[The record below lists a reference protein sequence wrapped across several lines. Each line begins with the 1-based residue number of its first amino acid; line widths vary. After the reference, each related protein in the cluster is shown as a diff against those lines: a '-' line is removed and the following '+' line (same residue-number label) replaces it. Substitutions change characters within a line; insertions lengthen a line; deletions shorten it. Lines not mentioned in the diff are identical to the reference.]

1 MLPRSPCRNIPLPRI
16 EAVEM
21 HFLTAKQV
29 GTLADAIDPRY
40 RVLVLT
46 GAYTGLRIGELAA
59 LRTSRLDLL
68 HRSLRVEETVN
79 EVRGYLVF
87 GPPKTRASR
96 RTVSLP
102 AFLVEVLAAHL
113 AAYPPGPESLVFTSP
128 EGQPLRRNA
137 FRRRHFI
144 PALQKAEIG
153 EWTED
158 PKGHPHFKPG
168 ARIHDLRHSHAAL
181 LIAEN
186 VHPKVLQERL
196 GHASIRTTL
205 DTDGHL
211 FEGLDE
217 AAADALDG
225 AFREALAASTRPR
238 AA

>member
-1 MLPRSPCRNIPLPRI
+1 MRVATSIGR
-16 EAVEM
+16 
-21 HFLTAKQV
+21 TAKQI

-40 RVLVLT
+40 GALVLT
-46 GAYTGLRIGELAA
+46 AAYTGLRIGELAA

-68 HRSLRVEETVN
+68 RRSLRVEEAVN
-79 EVRGYLVF
+79 EVRGHLVF

-96 RTVSLP
+96 RTLTLP

-113 AAYPPGPESLVFTSP
+113 AAYPPGPEGLVFTSP
-128 EGQPLRRNA
+128 EGQALRRNA
-137 FRRRHFI
+137 FRRRYFI
-144 PALQKAEIG
+144 PALRKAGIG
-153 EWTED
+153 EWIED
-158 PKGHPHFKPG
+158 AKGRPRLQPG

-181 LIAEN
+181 LIAQR

-205 DTDGHL
+205 DTYGHL

-225 AFREALAASTRPR
+225 AFREGLAAPARPR
-238 AA
+238 AASAVVALPGR